1 MKNILII
8 SEVYKKG
15 GAGNATNNIFEFFNK
30 NFNNVNLLIPLKK
43 NSKQNI
49 YSYYNNFSIISYL
62 LFKLINRVL
71 SFFLTKNKFYF
82 YNKFFDLSLF
92 KAKKIRKKIYPYKPD
107 IIIILWFEYILNY
120 KEILKIKKE
129 FNAEIILFPF
139 DMFYFTGGCR
149 YSQMCSNFEKDCK
162 QCPALIKLFDKIPN
176 KNYLN
181 NKKIIK
187 EIMPKIFLPSSFACQ
202 FVKDTNF
209 LSNSKIETKLVN
221 YPVEISKK
229 KSASNLVNK
238 IKSDVKDKKI
248 IFLGAQDLRE
258 WRKGIHNFVNV
269 ISILNTRFEK
279 FFEKLVFIVVGKDSS
294 KILKDF
300 KKNTICIDNLK
311 HSELYEIYKMSD
323 LIIIPSLQEWGSLM
337 MSEAI
342 TLNKVVF
349 AFDTGSSRDLI
360 TNNYNGFIFRPYD
373 YSKIVSSIY
382 SYIND
387 PENFLKKKNQSFV
400 PSMHYRYDEESLKLN
415 YHQSIFK

>member
-15 GAGNATNNIFEFFNK
+15 VYVKSTNNIFEFFNK

-162 QCPALIKLFDKIPN
+162 QCLL
-176 KNYLN
+176 
-181 NKKIIK
+181 
-187 EIMPKIFLPSSFACQ
+187 
-202 FVKDTNF
+202 
-209 LSNSKIETKLVN
+209 
-221 YPVEISKK
+221 
-229 KSASNLVNK
+229 
-238 IKSDVKDKKI
+238 
-248 IFLGAQDLRE
+248 
-258 WRKGIHNFVNV
+258 
-269 ISILNTRFEK
+269 
-279 FFEKLVFIVVGKDSS
+279 
-294 KILKDF
+294 
-300 KKNTICIDNLK
+300 
-311 HSELYEIYKMSD
+311 
-323 LIIIPSLQEWGSLM
+323 
-337 MSEAI
+337 
-342 TLNKVVF
+342 
-349 AFDTGSSRDLI
+349 
-360 TNNYNGFIFRPYD
+360 
-373 YSKIVSSIY
+373 
-382 SYIND
+382 
-387 PENFLKKKNQSFV
+387 
-400 PSMHYRYDEESLKLN
+400 
-415 YHQSIFK
+415 